1 MKFPPVPDPNI
12 LCGFLSFLL
21 LDFFLKA
28 TGQKNEAIP
37 ETFTPVYGI
46 QWCFLSS
53 YQIIQAKKKITH
65 GQNGPCCNYCSFS
78 LSFQKHPANHCWA
91 QHLQKASKSTKGNKY
106 QSSETITIEDQRH
119 INSRECWI
127 KCYDRSTHKILEES
141 IRRGSF
147 EWKEAGKP
155 SKLWRQWLDKKGKR
169 IPGPGST
176 WNKVGNA
183 AWSTRTCEWKR
194 RYVWDRRWDGG
205 HLGETRMKQR
215 ESGLWCIDNHESIM
229 DFE

>member
-28 TGQKNEAIP
+28 TGQKNEAIS

-78 LSFQKHPANHCWA
+78 LSFQKHPGNHCWA
-91 QHLQKASKSTKGNKY
+91 QHLKKASKSTKGNKY
-106 QSSETITIEDQRH
+106 QSSETITIEGQRH

-127 KCYDRSTHKILEES
+127 KRYDRSTHKILEES

-147 EWKEAGKP
+147 EWKEAGKA
-155 SKLWRQWLDKKGKR
+155 SKLYANGWTRKGR
-169 IPGPGST
+169 GYQDQG
-176 WNKVGNA
+176 A
-183 AWSTRTCEWKR
+183 
-194 RYVWDRRWDGG
+194 
-205 HLGETRMKQR
+205 LETK
-215 ESGLWCIDNHESIM
+215 
-229 DFE
+229 